1 MDPVITYDYDQ
12 ADWGAQRVFD
22 DYALPGDWN
31 VDKFVCHYGG
41 NPNFAGD
48 PVRAAERGYD
58 EWPSVPAE
66 MRVLR
71 IYEQSHLSLGW
82 RAIGYSMAIGQSGKT
97 YRLRGNNPAG
107 ATSGDYEDDGIR
119 ENAEAFAILL
129 ILGGDQVPSDAMLA
143 TLSRIINQNP
153 GIRPVINHKDVKGT
167 TSCPGPYIS
176 EYVWNEAWLLALDGE
191 IMEYLKA
198 ILHATIDGAWD
209 SDNPVIQGQES
220 VWHDLIDRMDDVPP
234 EAIRNEF
241 KYLFAAL
248 FAPIPHDHVDAEIQW
263 GEA

>member
-1 MDPVITYDYDQ
+1 MAIMFDYDQ
-12 ADWGAQRVFD
+12 ADWGAQKVFPD
-22 DYALPGDWN
+22 GGLEGLWVP
-31 VDKFVCHYGG
+31 DKFVIHYGG
-41 NPNFAGD
+41 NPSFAG
-48 PVRAAERGYD
+48 
-58 EWPSVPAE
+58 WVPDVAKE
-66 MRVLR
+66 MSALR
-71 IYEQSHLSLGW
+71 IYEQSHLSRGW
-82 RAIGYSMAIGQSGKT
+82 RAIGYNYAVGQSGSV
-97 YRLRGNNPAG
+97 YRLRGQNPSG

-119 ENAEAFAILL
+119 ENAEAIAILA

-143 TLSRIINQNP
+143 SISRIINENP
-153 GIRPVINHKDVKGT
+153 QWRPVIAHKDVKGT
-167 TSCPGPYIS
+167 TSCPGPYLS

-209 SDNPVIQGQES
+209 SDNPVIQGDES
-220 VWHDLIDRMDDVPP
+220 VWHELIDRMDDVPP

-248 FAPIPHDHVDAEIQW
+248 FAPIAHDHVDAEIQW